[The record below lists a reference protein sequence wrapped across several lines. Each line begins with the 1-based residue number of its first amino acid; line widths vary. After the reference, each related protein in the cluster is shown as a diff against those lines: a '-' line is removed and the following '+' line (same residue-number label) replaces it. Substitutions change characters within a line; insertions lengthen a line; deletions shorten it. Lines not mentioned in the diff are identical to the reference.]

1 MKRFFK
7 VAALV
12 TLLLVAFSS
21 FALAADH
28 KEADINYGEK
38 GDDDKGGWGFVW
50 TKTLDDETTG
60 QLQPYLKIREK
71 IMIEKRLNKNVVGP
85 YVEGGQSLTTIIG
98 SDLDVN
104 YSPYVAKF
112 HGSSRLI
119 GLRVYPMNLDL
130 GLVNLDFDFA
140 YIWAK
145 HAGLDKPIWKPDG
158 SPFEPIARDV
168 LLGVKGKVWEIDLE
182 TALVRMAREE
192 DDGYT
197 HYHNYSVQGELE
209 VIPGL
214 VVKGLYAGYSESE
227 NYLYEVTANYDAVP
241 GLLSL
246 RAGHRNSNDIEGIR
260 FKSNGKDIVELPL
273 AIVGGF
279 DAEDTKDN
287 QLRYVSDLKPIQ
299 TIYNRD
305 NSVNV
310 GATVWYDFGIVEN
323 ELKVDYDTTN
333 PARRGDLDDKV
344 TVALDT
350 TVLNFNLW
358 QQVSVMFP
366 DEETDPEVREIYEPE
381 ANRLDYSLKFRAKY
395 DLPVP
400 VVNYFTATGMV
411 NFDLD
416 SNYVEESRKHTIVGL
431 GLDSSVDVLKAKN
444 IGLGAYFFYD
454 MPSDKDLIED
464 PFKYAL
470 LAKYDAPNGIKF
482 RLEYNSSV
490 DFGTSTEHVHQQKLN
505 DRYKDFRHYDNSKFD
520 GFRFAVGIPL

>member
-60 QLQPYLKIREK
+60 QLQPYLKMK
-71 IMIEKRLNKNVVGP
+71 EKRLNKIVVGP

-112 HGSSRLI
+112 HSSSRLI

-145 HAGLDKPIWKPDG
+145 HGGDILDNPIWKPDG

-246 RAGHRNSNDIEGIR
+246 RAGHRNSNDIEDIE
-260 FKSNGKDIVELPL
+260 FKDNGKDIAELPL
-273 AIVGGF
+273 AIVGGL
-279 DAEDTKDN
+279 DATNDRH
-287 QLRYVSDLKPIQ
+287 RYVSDLKPIQ

-333 PARRGDLDDKV
+333 PAKRGDLDDKV

-366 DEETDPEVREIYEPE
+366 DEESDREIVEIHDPK

-490 DFGTSTEHVHQQKLN
+490 DFGTSTKHVHQQNLN
-505 DRYKDFRHYDNSKFD
+505 DRYKDFRHYDNSKFN

>member
-38 GDDDKGGWGFVW
+38 GDDNKGGWGFVW
-50 TKTLDDETTG
+50 TKTLDDKTTG

-112 HGSSRLI
+112 HSSSRLI

-192 DDGYT
+192 DGEYT

-227 NYLYEVTANYDAVP
+227 NYLYEVTAKYDAVP

-246 RAGHRNSNDIEGIR
+246 RAGHRNSNEIEGIE
-260 FKSNGKDIVELPL
+260 FKDNGKDIAELPL

-279 DAEDTKDN
+279 DAEKEKDRV
-287 QLRYVSDLKPIQ
+287 RYVSDLKPIQ

-323 ELKVDYDTTN
+323 ELNVDYDTTN
-333 PARRGDLDDKV
+333 PAKRGDLDDKV

-366 DEETDPEVREIYEPE
+366 DEESDSRAVKINDLK

-416 SNYVEESRKHTIVGL
+416 SNYVKESRKHTIVGL

-454 MPSDKDLIED
+454 MPSAKDLIED

-505 DRYKDFRHYDNSKFD
+505 ERYKDFRHYNNSKFD